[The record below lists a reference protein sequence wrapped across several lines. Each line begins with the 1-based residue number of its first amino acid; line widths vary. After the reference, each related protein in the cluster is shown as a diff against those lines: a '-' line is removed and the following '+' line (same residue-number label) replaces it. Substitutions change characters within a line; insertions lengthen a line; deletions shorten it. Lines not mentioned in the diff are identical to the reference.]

1 MVPQAEEQQGVARAR
16 RVAAWAWWGAKSL
29 GACCLPL
36 FLIISNLLLV
46 TNSSWLYEYGFSTYN
61 IPAATGIAYDQLLL
75 AAKQTRDYFNSS
87 DEPLRVT
94 VVKDAKPFELYRDR
108 EVRHMADVKGLLLLT
123 KRVAA
128 LTGAYLLALAL
139 LGLWF
144 RRRTLVPDAATVLLR
159 GSALTLGLMLLAALG
174 TFMRFDQLFLLFHFI
189 SFTNTLWLLDPSRD
203 YLLMMYPDGFFR
215 DATLVIAALTLGEAV
230 ALVILSVKVLFGAS
244 KPSDS

>member
-1 MVPQAEEQQGVARAR
+1 MVPQAEEQQGEQQGVERAR
-16 RVAAWAWWGAKSL
+16 RAAAWAWWGAKSL

-61 IPAATGIAYDQLLL
+61 IPAATGIAFDQLLL
-75 AAKQTRDYFNSS
+75 AAEQTRDYFNSS
-87 DEPLRVT
+87 DEPLQVT
-94 VVKDAKPFELYRDR
+94 VEKNGKPFELYRDR

-123 KRVAA
+123 ERIAT

-144 RRRTLVPDAATVLLR
+144 RRRTFILDAAAVLL
-159 GSALTLGLMLLAALG
+159 GGGVLTLVLMLLAALG
-174 TFMRFDQLFLLFHFI
+174 TFMSFDQLFLVFHLI
-189 SFTNTLWLLDPSRD
+189 SFTNNLWLLDPTRD

-215 DATLVIAALTLGEAV
+215 DATLVIAALTLGEAA
-230 ALVILSVKVLFGAS
+230 ALVILSVKILPRVRR
-244 KPSDS
+244 